1 MRNLLRIF
9 RSHSTPR
16 AAILSAFA
24 LCGVYL
30 VSWYVISHY
39 LTAGLAGF

>member
-16 AAILSAFA
+16 AAIISAFA
-24 LCGVYL
+24 LCGVYF
-30 VSWYVISHY
+30 VSWYLISHY
-39 LTAGLAGF
+39 LTAGLSGF